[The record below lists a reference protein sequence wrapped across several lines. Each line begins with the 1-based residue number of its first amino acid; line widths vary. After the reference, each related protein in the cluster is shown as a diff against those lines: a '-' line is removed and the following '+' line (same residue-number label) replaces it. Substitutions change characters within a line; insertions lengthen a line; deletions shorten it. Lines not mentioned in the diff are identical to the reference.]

1 MDPLKRI
8 PSTFSVARPARFGG
22 DDDPDELLL
31 TPAAKRAASMRRL
44 KERLTPAVP
53 SVSSAARGNLKRC
66 ESSESSASSGSHGS
80 AKLPAQSRRPTLPPS
95 VDVTVVEN
103 SGKQE
108 RRHIVPSSG
117 AVAVEEDDRK
127 PERRPTFPPSGDVA
141 VEENSGK
148 QERRHIVPPS
158 GNVAVKENS
167 GKPEKRQIVPLSGDV
182 AVEEDGKKPKRRY
195 SHPPFGN
202 VAVEEDGG
210 KLEKRHTVHQFPP
223 IGKVETTV
231 GLAARCRN
239 VGQESGAGGAA
250 DRLGPGRMEVRGRI
264 GGKKKRDGADLE
276 ALYVDADLTDIGVD
290 TLTPNHRGLAVK
302 VAAAVAACAV
312 AGILLWVAVG
322 RNV

>member
-95 VDVTVVEN
+95 VDVTVV
-103 SGKQE
+103 
-108 RRHIVPSSG
+108 
-117 AVAVEEDDRK
+117 
-127 PERRPTFPPSGDVA
+127 
-141 VEENSGK
+141 ENSGK